1 MTDRIVNVVFL
12 ALALFGLAVNAIGLI
27 LLVANSVKLLM

>member
-1 MTDRIVNVVFL
+1 MDRMINSIML

-27 LLVANSVKLLM
+27 LFLHGFVSLL

>member
-1 MTDRIVNVVFL
+1 MDRVINSIFL

-27 LLVANSVKLLM
+27 LFIAGLVDLIV